1 MDTKYDFAFSFAS
14 EDRAIV
20 EQIKNG
26 IPEFKVFY
34 DRDCE
39 NELCGKDLYSH
50 LRDIYQQQ
58 AKFVVCFFS
67 RYYKQK
73 TWTNLEFTAVKERLL
88 STCFASDF
96 LIPVMLDNS
105 GLSKDIPSFIS
116 YHRYENPEKMISFL
130 KEKINKSLNEDYYL
144 DNISK
149 FKEYVL
155 QELVK
160 AVHRNGFNATCN
172 EKAISILLHETD
184 RSIYLQTEQFTNLPC
199 LMLLENENDAFPLAI
214 ITWKRD
220 TYLRFRLSDF
230 TDISREIEEDFSFN
244 GLIEKLTDYVLYGEY

>member
-1 MDTKYDFAFSFAS
+1 MDTEYDFAFSFAN

-26 IPEFKVFY
+26 LPKFKVFY
-34 DRDCE
+34 DQDCE
-39 NELCGKDLYSH
+39 NQLCGKDLYSH
-50 LRDIYQQQ
+50 LKNIYQHQ

-67 RYYKQK
+67 RHYKQK
-73 TWTNLEFTAVKERLL
+73 IWTNLEFAAVKERLL

-96 LIPVMLDNS
+96 LIPVVLDNS
-105 GLSKDIPSFIS
+105 GLNDDIPSFIG
-116 YHRYENPEKMISFL
+116 YHRYENPEKMILFL
-130 KEKINKSLNEDYYL
+130 KEKINQSLNEDYYL

-160 AVHRNGFNATCN
+160 AIQRNGFDATYN
-172 EKAISILLHETD
+172 EKTISLLVHETD
-184 RSIYLQTEQFTNLPC
+184 RSICLQTEHFTNLPC
-199 LMLLENENDAFPLAI
+199 LILLENERDAVPLAI

-220 TYLRFRLSDF
+220 THLRFILSDF
-230 TDISREIEEDFSFN
+230 TDISRETVEDLSFN
-244 GLIEKLTDYVLYGEY
+244 RLIEKLTDYLLYGEY